1 MNSHPLMPLIT
12 GEQLAAASTAMG
24 PLLPSCPDPYFAAWK
39 KGAELIGGEAFPF
52 AQGGINTW
60 ADAQLGALPALLKTL
75 NSLDLPRRALLLTM
89 ISLERP
95 EQVHWI
101 TRELG
106 MHYGHL
112 TAHQMGDE
120 VFAITFDL
128 LRTHH

>member
-1 MNSHPLMPLIT
+1 MNSQRLIPKINDKAF
-12 GEQLAAASTAMG
+12 AAVGKAMG
-24 PLLPSCPDPYFAAWK
+24 PRMPTCTDPFFSAWK

-60 ADAQLGALPALLKTL
+60 ADAQLGAL
-75 NSLDLPRRALLLTM
+75 LLTM

-95 EQVHWI
+95 EQAHWI

-112 TAHQMGDE
+112 SARQLGDE
-120 VFAITFDL
+120 VFAATFDL

>member
-1 MNSHPLMPLIT
+1 MNSQAMQPTRVGTVYARIDD
-12 GEQLAAASTAMG
+12 AAAAAR
-24 PLLPSCPDPYFAAWK
+24 DPFFAAWK

-95 EQVHWI
+95 EQAHWI

-112 TAHQMGDE
+112 SARQLGDE
-120 VFAITFDL
+120 IFAATFDL
-128 LRTHH
+128 LRTHL

>member
-1 MNSHPLMPLIT
+1 MNNQALHLPGAPH
-12 GEQLAAASTAMG
+12 TA
-24 PLLPSCPDPYFAAWK
+24 FFVAWK

-52 AQGGINTW
+52 AQSGINTW

-75 NSLDLPRRALLLTM
+75 NGLDLPRRALLLTM
-89 ISLERP
+89 ISLDRP
-95 EQVHWI
+95 EQAHWI

-112 TAHQMGDE
+112 TARQMGDE
-120 VFAITFDL
+120 AFTVTIDL

>member
-12 GEQLAAASTAMG
+12 GEQLATAAQTLA
-24 PLLPSCPDPYFAAWK
+24 PLLPIGTDPYFAAWK

-60 ADAQLGALPALLKTL
+60 ADAKLGALPALLKTL

-89 ISLERP
+89 VSLERP
-95 EQVHWI
+95 EQAHWI

-106 MHYGHL
+106 LHYGHL
-112 TAHQMGDE
+112 SACQLGDE
-120 VFAITFDL
+120 VFAATFDL
-128 LRTHH
+128 LRAHH

>member
-1 MNSHPLMPLIT
+1 MNSQAMQPTCVGTVYARIDD
-12 GEQLAAASTAMG
+12 AAAAAR
-24 PLLPSCPDPYFAAWK
+24 DPFFAAWK

-89 ISLERP
+89 VSLERP

-112 TAHQMGDE
+112 TARQMGDE
-120 VFAITFDL
+120 VFAATFDL

>member
-1 MNSHPLMPLIT
+1 MNSQPLQPPRVGTVYARIDD
-12 GEQLAAASTAMG
+12 AAAAAR
-24 PLLPSCPDPYFAAWK
+24 DPFFSAWK

-75 NSLDLPRRALLLTM
+75 NSLDLPHRALLLTM

-95 EQVHWI
+95 EQTHWI

>member
-12 GEQLAAASTAMG
+12 GEQLATAAQTLG
-24 PLLPSCPDPYFAAWK
+24 QLLPIGTDPYFAAWK

-60 ADAQLGALPALLKTL
+60 ADAQLGPLPALLKTL
-75 NSLDLPRRALLLTM
+75 NSLDLPRRALLLAM

-95 EQVHWI
+95 EQAHWI

-112 TAHQMGDE
+112 SAGVLGDD
-120 VFAITFDL
+120 VFAATFDL

>member
-1 MNSHPLMPLIT
+1 MNSRHLIPMIT
-12 GEQLAAASTAMG
+12 GEQLAAASMAVG
-24 PLLPSCPDPYFAAWK
+24 SLLPAGTDPYFAAWK

-89 ISLERP
+89 VSLERP
-95 EQVHWI
+95 EQAHWI

-106 MHYGHL
+106 LHYGHL
-112 TAHQMGDE
+112 SAGQLGDD
-120 VFAITFDL
+120 VFAATFDL

>member
-1 MNSHPLMPLIT
+1 MNSQALQPT
-12 GEQLAAASTAMG
+12 RGSTVYARFDDAAAAA
-24 PLLPSCPDPYFAAWK
+24 LDPFFAAWK
-39 KGAELIGGEAFPF
+39 KGAELVGGEAFPF
-52 AQGGINTW
+52 AQGGIKSW

-75 NSLDLPRRALLLTM
+75 HNLDLPRRALLLTM

-106 MHYGHL
+106 LHYGHL
-112 TAHQMGDE
+112 SAGQLGDD
-120 VFAITFDL
+120 VFAATFDL